1 MRLLFALLCL
11 TATAQAQLIGT
22 GIPQE
27 PTIYVV
33 TAPWCAPCQRFQS
46 DWDNVPGLA
55 ELIGTQYAVK
65 RCNWD
70 RASDQAWARRRGV
83 TQIPTFLVCYRGE
96 IVERW
101 SGYNGNW
108 REVLQRVGL
117 DDYVNEDGS
126 IGPRKPAP
134 APVQREQ
141 SQPAQPAPTVDLKPI
156 NDRLG
161 NLEGLIRNLL
171 QSREIPQKEAIP
183 FADPQPKPKP
193 KQPTPQPTAAAT
205 HEARPGGLASSWG
218 SVLGTVAKV
227 GLAIAAP
234 EIALPAGALGVA
246 GFFLRAWRR
255 ASGASTPEPR
265 QIVRQ
270 QTVREVPVVVTTQSP
285 PPAARVVETV
295 THVPVENDAHR
306 RAFNEASKRVIA
318 DYPGQ
323 SGTIEYLRS
332 MIKQIEDGERAAKG
346 TNNAGQ

>member
-1 MRLLFALLCL
+1 MRSILAVVLL
-11 TATAQAQLIGT
+11 TATAHGQLIGT

-46 DWDNVPGLA
+46 DWDNVPGLG

-101 SGYNGNW
+101 SGYSGNW
-108 REVLQRVGL
+108 REVLQKLGL

-126 IGPRKPAP
+126 IGPRKPAQPREEPRAP
-134 APVQREQ
+134 AEPR
-141 SQPAQPAPTVDLKPI
+141 APTVDLKPI

-161 NLEGLIRNLL
+161 NLEGLIRNLS
-171 QSREIPQKEAIP
+171 QSREIPRQEASP
-183 FADPQPKPKP
+183 FADAAPAP
-193 KQPTPQPTAAAT
+193 KQSTSQPTAAAKQ
-205 HEARPGGLASSWG
+205 EMAPGGLASSWG

-246 GFFLRAWRR
+246 GFLFRQLRNR
-255 ASGASTPEPR
+255 SGAGSSEPR

-270 QTVREVPVVVTTQSP
+270 QTVKEVPVVVATDTPPQPAKVVTTSHYVPIENQSHREAWQW
-285 PPAARVVETV
+285 AADNYAR
-295 THVPVENDAHR
+295 
-306 RAFNEASKRVIA
+306 K
-318 DYPGQ
+318 YPGSEGLIQ
-323 SGTIEYLRS
+323 TLNS
-332 MIKQIEDGERAAKG
+332 MISQYETSKQEGR
-346 TNNAGQ
+346 

>member
-1 MRLLFALLCL
+1 MRYLLALLCL
-11 TATAQAQLIGT
+11 TATAHGQLFGT

-33 TAPWCAPCQRFQS
+33 TAPWCQPCQRFQS

-134 APVQREQ
+134 A
-141 SQPAQPAPTVDLKPI
+141 QPRQEPTPTPSPPIDLKPI
-156 NDRLG
+156 SDRLG
-161 NLEGLIRNLL
+161 NLEGFIRNLS
-171 QSREIPQKEAIP
+171 QSREIPKQQASP
-183 FADPQPKPKP
+183 FADPAPAP

-205 HEARPGGLASSWG
+205 QEVAPGGLASSWG

-234 EIALPAGALGVA
+234 EIALPAGALSVA
-246 GFFLRAWRR
+246 SVLYRAWRSKR
-255 ASGASTPEPR
+255 GASTSEPR

-270 QTVREVPVVVTTQSP
+270 QTVKEVPVVVATQTP
-285 PPAARVVETV
+285 PPPQQVVTQNQY
-295 THVPVENDAHR
+295 VPVDIDTHADAYTW
-306 RAFNEASKRVIA
+306 ASAELVKQ
-318 DYPGQ
+318 YPGAQ
-323 SGTIEYLRS
+323 GTVAMLGSLIEQH
-332 MIKQIEDGERAAKG
+332 KAAHG
-346 TNNAGQ
+346 GFTNGNK

>member
-1 MRLLFALLCL
+1 MRLIFALLCL
-11 TATAQAQLIGT
+11 TATAHGQLFNT

-33 TAPWCAPCQRFQS
+33 TAPWCQPCQRFQS
-46 DWDNVPGLA
+46 DWNNVPGLA

-70 RASDQAWARRRGV
+70 RPSDQMWARRRGV
-83 TQIPTFLVCYRGE
+83 TQIPTFVVCYRGE

-108 REVLQRVGL
+108 REVLQKLGL

-134 APVQREQ
+134 APAPQEQ
-141 SQPAQPAPTVDLKPI
+141 QQQPAATVDLKPI

-161 NLEGLIRNLL
+161 SLEGLIRNLS
-171 QSREIPQKEAIP
+171 QSREIPRQEASP
-183 FADPQPKPKP
+183 FADPQPQN
-193 KQPTPQPTAAAT
+193 QPEAPQPTAAAKQ
-205 HEARPGGLASSWG
+205 EAKPGGLASDWG
-218 SVLGTVAKV
+218 AVLGTVAKV
-227 GLAIAAP
+227 GLAVAAP
-234 EIALPAGALGVA
+234 EIALPAGALSVA
-246 GFFLRAWRR
+246 SVLYRAWRSKR
-255 ASGASTPEPR
+255 GASNPEPR
-265 QIVRQ
+265 QVVRQ
-270 QTVREVPVVVTTQSP
+270 ETVREVPVVVTTQAP

-332 MIKQIEDGERAAKG
+332 MIKQIEDGERAVKG

>member
-1 MRLLFALLCL
+1 MKYLLALLCL
-11 TATAQAQLIGT
+11 TATAHGQLIGT
-22 GIPQE
+22 GIPQD

-108 REVLQRVGL
+108 REVLQKLGL
-117 DDYVNEDGS
+117 DDYINEDGS
-126 IGPRKPAP
+126 IGPLTPAP
-134 APVQREQ
+134 A
-141 SQPAQPAPTVDLKPI
+141 QPRQEPTPTPSPTIDLKPI

-161 NLEGLIRNLL
+161 NLEGLIRNLS
-171 QSREIPQKEAIP
+171 QSREIPQREASP
-183 FADPQPKPKP
+183 FADPTPAP
-193 KQPTPQPTAAAT
+193 KQSTPQPTAVAK

-218 SVLGTVAKV
+218 SVLSVLGQVA
-227 GLAIAAP
+227 LTAAAP
-234 EIALPAGALGVA
+234 HVALPAGALGVA
-246 GFFLRAWRR
+246 GFLFRQLRNR
-255 ASGASTPEPR
+255 SGAGNSEPR

-270 QTVREVPVVVTTQSP
+270 ETVREVPVVVATQAP
-285 PPAARVVETV
+285 PPPQQIV
-295 THVPVENDAHR
+295 TQNQYVPVDIDTHAG
-306 RAFNEASKRVIA
+306 AYTWASAELVKQ
-318 DYPGQ
+318 YPGAQ
-323 SGTIEYLRS
+323 GTVAMLGSLIEQH
-332 MIKQIEDGERAAKG
+332 KAAHG
-346 TNNAGQ
+346 GFTNGNK

>member
-1 MRLLFALLCL
+1 
-11 TATAQAQLIGT
+11 
-22 GIPQE
+22 
-27 PTIYVV
+27 
-33 TAPWCAPCQRFQS
+33 
-46 DWDNVPGLA
+46 
-55 ELIGTQYAVK
+55 LIGTQYAVK

-108 REVLQRVGL
+108 REVLQKLGL
-117 DDYVNEDGS
+117 DDYVNDDGS

-134 APVQREQ
+134 AQEEKPR
-141 SQPAQPAPTVDLKPI
+141 PAPPAPTIDLKPI

-161 NLEGLIRNLL
+161 NLEGLIRNLS
-171 QSREIPQKEAIP
+171 QSREIPQKEASP
-183 FADPQPKPKP
+183 FADRAPTP
-193 KQPTPQPTAAAT
+193 KQPPPQPTAAAT

-255 ASGASTPEPR
+255 ASGASTSEPR

-270 QTVREVPVVVTTQSP
+270 QTVREVPVVVATQTP
-285 PPAARVVETV
+285 PPPQQVVTQNQY
-295 THVPVENDAHR
+295 VPVDIDTHADAYTW
-306 RAFNEASKRVIA
+306 ASAELVKQ
-318 DYPGQ
+318 YPGAQ
-323 SGTIEYLRS
+323 GTVAMLGSLIEQH
-332 MIKQIEDGERAAKG
+332 KAAHG
-346 TNNAGQ
+346 GFTNGNK